1 MILVNRR
8 TIFRIYRAVWAV
20 IWVQS
25 VKEQDGVLNTSF
37 PASYVL
43 SKESGQETQITK
55 KRDLEILKEE
65 RVSQLAKRKLRQ
77 AN

>member
-8 TIFRIYRAVWAV
+8 TIFRIKHAVWAA

-37 PASYVL
+37 PANYVL
-43 SKESGQETQITK
+43 SKESGQETQVAKKGFTK
-55 KRDLEILKEE
+55 ILKEE
-65 RVSQLAKRKLRQ
+65 RVS
-77 AN
+77 